1 MIEINYKHREMVIA
15 LDALVGKWKPV
26 ILSVLYNHG
35 TLRFNELKRHIP
47 NITQRMLTLHLRELE
62 DNDLVKR
69 VIYPQIP
76 PKVEYSLTEY
86 AMTLK
91 PLVKDLYE
99 WGEKHIEHMENK
111 QKSASTEAEIDTNK

>member
-1 MIEINYKHREMVIA
+1 LTEIIYKHREMVIA

-35 TLRFNELKRHIP
+35 TLRFNELKRLIP
-47 NITQRMLTLHLRELE
+47 HITQRMLTLHLRELE
-62 DNDLVKR
+62 ENDLVKR

-86 AMTLK
+86 AMTLQ

-99 WGEKHIEHMENK
+99 WGEKHIEHMESK
-111 QKSASTEAEIDTNK
+111 QKSVSTDDEKDTNK